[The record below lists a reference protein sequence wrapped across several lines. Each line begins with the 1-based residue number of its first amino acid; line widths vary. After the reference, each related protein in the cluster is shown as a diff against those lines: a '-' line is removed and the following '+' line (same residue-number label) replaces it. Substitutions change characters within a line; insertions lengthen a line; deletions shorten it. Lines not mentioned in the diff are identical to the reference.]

1 GIMSEGLHERIYL
14 HGLDVPE
21 VRVLLAV
28 GPIEPRK
35 RLVQLR
41 AITVSQ
47 GNVLCTVVRV
57 ITNKPRESRI
67 GFSPASQRVINSS
80 QTEVALL
87 TGFLL
92 HLCQRGVEL
101 PLREQYESE
110 RAVAAV
116 IRRADLEYL
125 ARLGLRL
132 VQPSS

>member
-1 GIMSEGLHERIYL
+1 MSEGLHERIYL
-14 HGLDVPE
+14 HGFDVPE

-35 RLVQLR
+35 RLVQFR
-41 AITVSQ
+41 AITVSE
-47 GNVLCTVVRV
+47 GNILCIVVRV
-57 ITNKPRESRI
+57 ITKKPRESHI
-67 GFSPASQRVINSS
+67 GFSSASQRVINNS

-87 TGFLL
+87 TRFLL
-92 HLCQRGVEL
+92 HLCQRSVEL

-110 RAVAAV
+110 RAVTAI